1 MQQACGAFLSDSSAQ
16 AAGQRDPF
24 GGLRSVRALRSA
36 SGADHMFGRMQR
48 DRGLLLTRRFQA
60 ACRCRSVWRSG
71 PVLQLMRS
79 LLNGSVS
86 IGVGAGLHDRPAQR
100 SRRSGVLVGMG
111 LFAAGGVDA
120 LAAGY
125 LLTLALL
132 DALHPA
138 H

>member
-1 MQQACGAFLSDSSAQ
+1 MGHSSAT
-16 AAGQRDPF
+16 AVRKPLGKEVHSEDCEVCALCGQR
-24 GGLRSVRALRSA
+24 LALIICSA
-36 SGADHMFGRMQR
+36 GCNATADCCSHDGV
-48 DRGLLLTRRFQA
+48 QA

-100 SRRSGVLVGMG
+100 SRRSGVLVGTG
-111 LFAAGGVDA
+111 LFAAGGVGA